1 MARVKGRDVM
11 LDLMDAVAK
20 LESLASAQADE
31 FEALTGKV
39 TVLADNVAVLANNV
53 VALTQGFGRTSS
65 TVRSSEQQLKRVARL
80 LVELAGDHQRI
91 EVLEERVEKLE
102 RKAG

>member
-1 MARVKGRDVM
+1 MARAKGRDVM
-11 LDLMDAVAK
+11 LDLMEAVAK
-20 LESLASAQADE
+20 LETLASAHADA

-39 TVLADNVAVLANNV
+39 TVLADNVVALADNV
-53 VALTQGFGRTSS
+53 VALAQGFSRTNS